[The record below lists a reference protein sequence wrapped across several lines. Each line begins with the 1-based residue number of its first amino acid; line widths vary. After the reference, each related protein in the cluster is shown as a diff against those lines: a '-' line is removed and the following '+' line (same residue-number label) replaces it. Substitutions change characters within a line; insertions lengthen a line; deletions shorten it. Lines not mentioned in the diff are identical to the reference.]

1 MRSIDDMGFS
11 GSGSKPR
18 PVRAALPWRMP
29 KPLFAVFHVGRV
41 SSVEEQRRKPKVAGS
56 SPVRAAIG

>member
-1 MRSIDDMGFS
+1 MRSIDDTGFS

-29 KPLFAVFHVGRV
+29 KPVFVVFLDWHV
-41 SSVEEQRRKPKVAGS
+41 SSVEEQRQKPQVAGS
-56 SPVRAAIG
+56 TPVRAAIG